1 MSRDSAVAGWTARGC
16 AVALVTLAAGCAGP
30 PSRPAAPEYPA
41 HRLELL
47 ETGPFELPE
56 GCEPAAGVVYRTR
69 LTVGTDGR
77 VIAATPESG
86 AGCVQVALARWAG
99 SFRYRPPES
108 PTSTTF
114 DWMSVT
120 ARRGG

>member
-1 MSRDSAVAGWTARGC
+1 
-16 AVALVTLAAGCAGP
+16 VALVALAAGCAGP
-30 PSRPAAPEYPA
+30 PSRPAAPEYLTP
-41 HRLELL
+41 RLELL
-47 ETGPFELPE
+47 ETGLLELPA

-69 LTVGTDGR
+69 FTVGTDGR
-77 VIAATPESG
+77 VTEAAPESG
-86 AGCVQVALARWAG
+86 TGCVQAALSRWVG

-108 PTSTTF
+108 ATATTI